1 MTSNTS
7 QYFTTVPLVIP
18 AFILIIG
25 LYFVFSIAPVDTLML
40 RFSQTFFNVFTVMP
54 FSIITLGG
62 VIIFYAL
69 RERQIQI
76 KNTTFAMI
84 DIGAIIVLMG
94 LGIFIFYVVD

>member
-1 MTSNTS
+1 
-7 QYFTTVPLVIP
+7 
-18 AFILIIG
+18 
-25 LYFVFSIAPVDTLML
+25 
-40 RFSQTFFNVFTVMP
+40 MP

-62 VIIFYAL
+62 VIISYAV

>member
-1 MTSNTS
+1 
-7 QYFTTVPLVIP
+7 
-18 AFILIIG
+18 
-25 LYFVFSIAPVDTLML
+25 VDTLML

-62 VIIFYAL
+62 VIISYAV